1 MFFLRIKCFFQKFL
15 FSFASEFNTGGYDMI
30 NSLKIGEITWRHL
43 NNPSEED
50 FEFLKDRFH
59 FHPLDI
65 EDCKSVNQRPKID
78 IYDDYYFLILHFP
91 NFDRQNKFVKI
102 KEVKLFW
109 GKNYIISIEKNP
121 WGVSQLFDEYDEKVH
136 NDEEVNIESSDKL
149 LYRILEKLI
158 TESVYLLRKVGL
170 DVELINRELLQE
182 RQVKIIER
190 ISVTRKNLILI
201 NTIFKPQLRLFQMF
215 ENGKIRGFTEDIE
228 YMEDYWG
235 NILDYY
241 QKVWDMTEDYE
252 ELIEGLSQ
260 TFDSMQTNKTND
272 TMKILT
278 IISSIILPLTFIT
291 GLYGMNVDLPF
302 QTKSWA
308 FYGLLGLM
316 AIVGLLFIIVFKRR
330 KWM

>member
-1 MFFLRIKCFFQKFL
+1 M
-15 FSFASEFNTGGYDMI
+15 
-30 NSLKIGEITWRHL
+30 
-43 NNPSEED
+43 
-50 FEFLKDRFH
+50 
-59 FHPLDI
+59 
-65 EDCKSVNQRPKID
+65 
-78 IYDDYYFLILHFP
+78 
-91 NFDRQNKFVKI
+91 
-102 KEVKLFW
+102 
-109 GKNYIISIEKNP
+109 
-121 WGVSQLFDEYDEKVH
+121 GVSQLFNEY
-136 NDEEVNIESSDKL
+136 EERLQNEEDVSIESSDKL

-182 RQVKIIER
+182 NQVKIIER

-215 ENGKIRGFTEDIE
+215 ENGKIKGFTEDVE

-260 TFDSMQTNKTND
+260 TFDSMQTNKTNE

-291 GLYGMNVDLPF
+291 GLYGMNVYLPF
-302 QTKSWA
+302 QEKKWA
-308 FYGLLGLM
+308 FYGLLGVM
-316 AIVGLLFIIVFKRR
+316 VVVAAVFIYIFKRK

>member
-1 MFFLRIKCFFQKFL
+1 M

-121 WGVSQLFDEYDEKVH
+121 WGVSQLFDEYEEKIH
-136 NDEEVNIESSDKL
+136 NDEEVSIESSDKL

-302 QTKSWA
+302 QSKSWA
-308 FYGLLGLM
+308 FYGLIGVMVL
-316 AIVGLLFIIVFKRR
+316 VGIIFIIVFKRR

>member
-1 MFFLRIKCFFQKFL
+1 M
-15 FSFASEFNTGGYDMI
+15 APSEQ
-30 NSLKIGEITWRHL
+30 
-43 NNPSEED
+43 PSEED

-91 NFDRQNKFVKI
+91 NFDGQNKFVKI

-109 GKNYIISIEKNP
+109 GKDYIISIEKNP
-121 WGVSQLFDEYDEKVH
+121 WGVSQLFNEY
-136 NDEEVNIESSDKL
+136 EERLQNEEDVSIESSDKL

-182 RQVKIIER
+182 KQVKIIER

-215 ENGKIRGFTEDIE
+215 ENGKISGFTEDVE

-260 TFDSMQTNKTND
+260 TFDSMQTNKTNE

-291 GLYGMNVDLPF
+291 GLYGMNVALPF
-302 QTKSWA
+302 QDKAWA
-308 FYGLLGLM
+308 FYGLIGVM
-316 AIVGLLFIIVFKRR
+316 VVVAAVFIYIFKRR

>member
-1 MFFLRIKCFFQKFL
+1 
-15 FSFASEFNTGGYDMI
+15 MI
-30 NSLKIGEITWRHL
+30 NSLKIGNITWRHL

-78 IYDDYYFLILHFP
+78 IYDYYFLILHFP
-91 NFDRQNKFVKI
+91 NFDGQNKFVKI

-109 GKNYIISIEKNP
+109 GKDYIISIEKNP
-121 WGVSQLFDEYDEKVH
+121 WGVSQLFNEY
-136 NDEEVNIESSDKL
+136 EERLQNEEDVSIESSDKL

-182 RQVKIIER
+182 KQVKIIER

-215 ENGKIRGFTEDIE
+215 ENGKISGFTEDVE

-260 TFDSMQTNKTND
+260 TFDSMQTNKTNE

-291 GLYGMNVDLPF
+291 GLYGMNVYLPF
-302 QTKSWA
+302 QEKKWA
-308 FYGLLGLM
+308 FYGLIGLM
-316 AIVGLLFIIVFKRR
+316 VVVAAVFIYIFKRR

>member
-1 MFFLRIKCFFQKFL
+1 
-15 FSFASEFNTGGYDMI
+15 MI
-30 NSLKIGEITWRHL
+30 NSLKIGNITWRHL

-91 NFDRQNKFVKI
+91 NFDGQNKFVKI

-109 GKNYIISIEKNP
+109 GKDYIISIEKNP
-121 WGVSQLFDEYDEKVH
+121 WGVSQLFNEY
-136 NDEEVNIESSDKL
+136 EERLQNEEDVSIESSDKL

-182 RQVKIIER
+182 KQVKIIER

-215 ENGKIRGFTEDIE
+215 ENGKISGFTEDVE

-260 TFDSMQTNKTND
+260 TFDSMQTNKTNE

-291 GLYGMNVDLPF
+291 GLYGMNVYLPF
-302 QTKSWA
+302 QEKKWA
-308 FYGLLGLM
+308 FYGLIGLM
-316 AIVGLLFIIVFKRR
+316 VVVAAVFIYIFKRR